1 MANKRHDEIVSM
13 IEDFI
18 KGGELSAGDRIPSER
33 FLAEKF
39 HVSRNTVREAIKA
52 LAEKAVVVSKRGA
65 GTFVAEGA
73 LSCMI
78 DGVTRKKRRI
88 REIIELRSLLEPQIA
103 ALAASRIDDEALREL
118 EEVLRVQTEAVSKG
132 RDKVSLDEQFHR
144 IIVRSTGNGVLL
156 DIYDTVHDV
165 LAESRVSELQS
176 EERSIMSLDYHQQI
190 FNALKQKSPADA
202 ARHMQ
207 QHMEQVE
214 QNLAHMEMEEEQHP
228 EKHTAVKKSG

>member
-1 MANKRHDEIVSM
+1 MTKKRHDEIVSL
-13 IEDFI
+13 IEDLI

-39 HVSRNTVREAIKA
+39 RVSRNTVREAIKA

-88 REIIELRSLLEPQIA
+88 KEIIELRSMLEPQIA
-103 ALAASRIDDEALREL
+103 ALAASRIDDEALAEL
-118 EEVLRVQTEAVSKG
+118 EEILRVQTDAVAKG
-132 RDKVSLDEQFHR
+132 SDRASFDERFHR
-144 IIVRSTGNGVLL
+144 IIVRATGNGVLL

-176 EERSIMSLDYHQQI
+176 QQRSVMSLDYHQLI
-190 FNALKQKSPADA
+190 FEALKRKSPADA

-207 QHMEQVE
+207 EHMEQVE
-214 QNLAHMEMEEEQHP
+214 QNLAHLEEERRL
-228 EKHTAVKKSG
+228 EKFTAIKKTK